1 MGKNESVET
10 NTMPQRILQEVLM
23 LQNLVLKMADKQDLF
38 GEADGESAGD
48 RG

>member
-1 MGKNESVET
+1 MAKKEMVAT
-10 NTMPQRILQEVLM
+10 NIMPQRILQEVLM
-23 LQNLVLKMADKQDLF
+23 LQNFVLKMADNQDLF